1 MEEGLDFA
9 AVYKRL
15 IDANFAPEPERN
27 GAALRTILDCLARGS
42 PPGICGNRSEIPM
55 ENNR

>member
-1 MEEGLDFA
+1 MEEELDFA

-15 IDANFAPEPERN
+15 IDAHFAPEPERA
-27 GAALRTILDCLARGS
+27 GTALRAVLDRLARGN

>member
-1 MEEGLDFA
+1 MEGLDFA